1 MIDFKFFDI
10 YVINA
15 IVTLVY
21 FSSSY
26 GYNRV
31 LSLSIDLVRIQSS
44 LSKDFSRKKMFQMAK
59 PRFNP
64 NFSNKIFYDW
74 RVPTQLIVERL
85 TFYRIDLFFYGKSIF
100 VFYLWKSDLKTF
112 FCFFGKLFMFLI
124 IRNKNQWQSPPN
136 LLLCGFFNLNWS
148 QYLNFKV
155 KKE

>member
-1 MIDFKFFDI
+1 MLNETNLRYIHKIVFSFNSVMMHPYGTVRIMIDFKFFDI

-64 NFSNKIFYDW
+64 NFSNKIFYD
-74 RVPTQLIVERL
+74 
-85 TFYRIDLFFYGKSIF
+85 
-100 VFYLWKSDLKTF
+100 
-112 FCFFGKLFMFLI
+112 
-124 IRNKNQWQSPPN
+124 
-136 LLLCGFFNLNWS
+136 
-148 QYLNFKV
+148 
-155 KKE
+155 